1 MCWKAQILKVQ
12 RKKRKKVCGNEEV
25 SWNLR
30 LPKFLPWRILRGQT
44 STFNNLG
51 PISSRL
57 RFGDT
62 KEFII
67 LSTNFQIFGNLATPE
82 LTRSASSARISKF
95 DPPLDAQGP
104 VLSSTSGQHKYLPLT
119 SNLFRFAA
127 ELWESGEWPREHVQF
142 AKHSISAGINF
153 DAYDNIEGEVSVSNL
168 ATDILYKCS
177 FWGEQQKCNGTVR
190 RLDRL

>member
-1 MCWKAQILKVQ
+1 MWGRGSVLKSANIKSTAQKAKKSVWERGSFLKFTFT
-12 RKKRKKVCGNEEV
+12 EV
-25 SWNLR
+25 FALAHSTVD
-30 LPKFLPWRILRGQT
+30 QT

-127 ELWESGEWPREHVQF
+127 ELWESGE
-142 AKHSISAGINF
+142 
-153 DAYDNIEGEVSVSNL
+153 
-168 ATDILYKCS
+168 
-177 FWGEQQKCNGTVR
+177 
-190 RLDRL
+190 